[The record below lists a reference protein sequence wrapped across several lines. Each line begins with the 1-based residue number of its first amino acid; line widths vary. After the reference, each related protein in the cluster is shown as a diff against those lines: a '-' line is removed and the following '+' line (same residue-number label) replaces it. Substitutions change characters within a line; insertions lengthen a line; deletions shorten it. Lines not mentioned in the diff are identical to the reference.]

1 MTDWFRSWHGAPTD
15 PKWLGIAKRAGVAP
29 GIAVAVAWALM
40 DRASQ
45 SADRGSI
52 GGYDTEGLAYF
63 YGCEPENVAAIVAAM
78 VDKGMI
84 VNERFT
90 SWEKRQPVREDDS
103 AKRVREHRERKKR
116 EAQRNVTQR
125 NAPEADTETDIATAS
140 DEAAASC
147 ARPDLDPQI
156 LESKLR
162 EAAGDKMQPHAGFV
176 VGPVM
181 ELIRQGADL
190 DLDVLPTV
198 RSVAARLGRPARS
211 WDYFV
216 PAIQDAMDKRRAAGT
231 WEHRGQAPPSAK
243 PPSAAMQRH
252 ERIRQ
257 NLKRELHGDEYA
269 DDAGPVIDLPERDY
283 RPH

>member
-52 GGYDTEGLAYF
+52 DGYDAEGLAYF
-63 YGCEPENVAAIVAAM
+63 YGCEPENVEAIVAAM

-84 VNERFT
+84 VDGRFT

-103 AKRVREHRERKKR
+103 ARRVREHRERKKR
-116 EAQRNVTQR
+116 EAERNVTQR
-125 NAPEADTETDIATAS
+125 NAPEEDTETDTATAS

-147 ARPDLDPQI
+147 AAPDLDPQT

-162 EAAGDKMQPHAGFV
+162 DAAGDKMQPHGGLV
-176 VGPVM
+176 VGSVM

-198 RSVAARLGRPARS
+198 RSVAVSTA
-211 WDYFV
+211 
-216 PAIQDAMDKRRAAGT
+216 
-231 WEHRGQAPPSAK
+231 E
-243 PPSAAMQRH
+243 
-252 ERIRQ
+252 
-257 NLKRELHGDEYA
+257 
-269 DDAGPVIDLPERDY
+269 
-283 RPH
+283 